1 MVLRFTLGG
10 PYQHNNTTSKSVYT
24 FVMIF
29 EFDNKKQISNLHK
42 HGIDLQDAACIF
54 LDVHRLDA
62 IDNRKDYAE
71 ERRLVIGVVQDRVW
85 VVAYT
90 KRADAIRLISAR
102 KANEREQ
109 NRYHALHP

>member
-1 MVLRFTLGG
+1 MVLRFYAWWLVSTQQ
-10 PYQHNNTTSKSVYT
+10 YHSKLVYT
-24 FVMIF
+24 FVIIF

-54 LDVHRLDA
+54 LDVYRLDA

-90 KRADAIRLISAR
+90 QRADAIRLISAR